1 MTTRN
6 LFVIAR
12 ALVIALAVA
21 AACALYA
28 VFVVIGSAML

>member
-6 LFVIAR
+6 LFVIVR

-21 AACALYA
+21 AAFACYA
-28 VFVVIGSAML
+28 VSVVIGSVLP